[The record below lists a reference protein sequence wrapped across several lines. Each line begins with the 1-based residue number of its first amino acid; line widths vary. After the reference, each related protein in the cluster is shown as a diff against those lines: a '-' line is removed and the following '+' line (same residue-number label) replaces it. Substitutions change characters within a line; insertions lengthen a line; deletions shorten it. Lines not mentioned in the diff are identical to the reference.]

1 METLPDLLSPEC
13 ANAVQAKTEDHAVFL
28 PHANI
33 ESVILCGYGAA
44 VPAIADGHCRT
55 HERAVSS
62 RVLLKVVEERR
73 AAKESTVAVA
83 EKE

>member
-13 ANAVQAKTEDHAVFL
+13 ANAVQAKTEDHPVFL

-33 ESVILCGYGAA
+33 ESVILCAYGAA
-44 VPAIADGHCRT
+44 VPAIADGYCRT
-55 HERAVSS
+55 HERAMISWVH
-62 RVLLKVVEERR
+62 LKVVKERR
-73 AAKESTVAVA
+73 TAKESAIAIA